1 MRVRRFPEEHYEAI
15 SEAPVELKP
24 FDPAGKRLAL
34 EYERALNQLL
44 EPLGVT
50 AQLFGSTA
58 LELLGKGE
66 WEFALFLEDVTWSP
80 AIAFLRDHF
89 GHAHVLDDAF
99 ALFRNDI
106 EGYEVEV
113 IAMRGEVARWNQ
125 AIMRYWREN
134 PDARAAYA
142 AGKLEHAHSKRAY
155 YRWKDELIAGI
166 LEQL

>member
-24 FDPAGKRLAL
+24 FDPASKRAAL
-34 EYERALNQLL
+34 EYEGVLNASL

-50 AQLFGSTA
+50 AQLFGSTD

-66 WEFALFLEDVTWSP
+66 WEFALFLEDATWSSTV
-80 AIAFLRDHF
+80 AFLRDRF
-89 GHAHVLDDAF
+89 GHAHVMDDAF
-99 ALFRNDI
+99 ALFRDNAQ
-106 EGYEVEV
+106 GYEVEV

-125 AIMRYWREN
+125 AVMRYWREN

-155 YRWKDELIAGI
+155 YRWKDRLIAGI